1 MIFLALKCDNCGS
14 NDVAKKGFRYNKI
27 GKKQKYFCHACGS
40 WFVPDDGFKKM
51 RHLPEDVV
59 RAVHLHDDG
68 LSLSKVQNQMW
79 QHDGVKVTRW
89 TIAEWHKKFGVF
101 LKSAKRTSHAS
112 NKRASSL

>member
-1 MIFLALKCDNCGS
+1 ME
-14 NDVAKKGFRYNKI
+14 
-27 GKKQKYFCHACGS
+27 
-40 WFVPDDGFKKM
+40 PDGFERM

-89 TIAEWHKKFGVF
+89 TIAEWHTKFGVF
-101 LKSAKRTSHAS
+101 LKSAKRASHA
-112 NKRASSL
+112 NHKGASSL